1 VTTIHSLVGIVTE
14 NVVPST
20 FNIEVV
26 SLFPCFLYQP
36 GTDILLVHVVNDVF
50 EFGQVRWC
58 IAKNVTIRVSWTTPQ
73 SSGILGLNCGMFSCL
88 FCVST
93 VVPYRFIGL

>member
-1 VTTIHSLVGIVTE
+1 MVTTIRSSVGIVTE
-14 NVVPST
+14 NVVSSA

-36 GTDILLVHVVNDVF
+36 GTNILLAHVINDVF

-58 IAKNVTIRVSWTTPQ
+58 IDKNVTIRV
-73 SSGILGLNCGMFSCL
+73 
-88 FCVST
+88 
-93 VVPYRFIGL
+93 